1 MSAEVQVN
9 HYETLGLSVQAS
21 PEDIRRAYRR
31 LARKFHPDLNPGDGA
46 EDQFKKITQAY
57 EVLGDTEKKAQYDK
71 TLWQEKVRNQRAE
84 YQTYREQTE
93 RLRRAQEQ
101 KRTSFDEM
109 QKANR
114 VKRKQVNSSS
124 QFWDVFG
131 GVTEGIGTSLKRLFR
146 FGDRSSSIAIAE
158 VVVTIPESING
169 AKKTVELEGR
179 KIQMQIPPGVRSGS
193 VIKLRT
199 KSRPSEDLVV
209 IVRLAP
215 HPYLSIHPRGLVA
228 EIPVTLHEIAS
239 GARIRVPTLDSEV
252 VLQIPKGT
260 QSGREI
266 CLKGK
271 GIVDKDGSRG
281 DLFLK
286 LVVQI
291 PTSTEFEGLAEIAN
305 AMYTSSVRGRL
316 GSRLVK

>member
-1 MSAEVQVN
+1 MN

-21 PEDIRRAYRR
+21 SEDIRRAYRK
-31 LARKFHPDLNPGDGA
+31 LARKFHPDLNSGLGA
-46 EDQFKKITQAY
+46 EDQFKRITQAY
-57 EVLGDTEKKAQYDK
+57 EVLGDIEKKAQYDK
-71 TLWQEKVRNQRAE
+71 SLWQEQARHRRSE
-84 YQTYREQTE
+84 YQTYREQSE
-93 RLRRAQEQ
+93 RLRRAQAQGRAAAE
-101 KRTSFDEM
+101 EM
-109 QKANR
+109 QKVHR
-114 VKRKQVNSSS
+114 VRQKEASVTS
-124 QFWDVFG
+124 QLWDVFG
-131 GVTEGIGTSLKRLFR
+131 GVTEGIGTSLKRLFS
-146 FGDRSSSIAIAE
+146 FGERSSSIAIAE
-158 VVVTIPESING
+158 VVVTIPESVNG

-199 KSRPSEDLVV
+199 KSKPNEDLVV

-239 GARIRVPTLDSEV
+239 GAKIRVPTLDSEV
-252 VLQIPKGT
+252 VLQIPRGT

-271 GIVDKDGSRG
+271 GIVDKDGGRG

-291 PTSTEFEGLAEIAN
+291 PTATEFESLAEIAN
-305 AMYTSSVRGRL
+305 SMYTSSVRQRL